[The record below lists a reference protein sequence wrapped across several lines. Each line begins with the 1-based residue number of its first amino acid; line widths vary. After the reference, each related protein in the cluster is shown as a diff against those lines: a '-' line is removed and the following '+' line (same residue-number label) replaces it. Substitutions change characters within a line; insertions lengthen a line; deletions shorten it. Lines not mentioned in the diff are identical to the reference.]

1 MQGHRQAHRAGR
13 AIDVLLPGV
22 PEVKRAALV
31 LVAAL
36 GWPSFA
42 AADGVL
48 AIGVTSPIVQ
58 GGVTYGYVRN
68 FSPRA
73 AAESAA
79 LDTCRRLANVRA
91 AAESCRVVGLFTD
104 QCFA

>member
-1 MQGHRQAHRAGR
+1 MRRAGL
-13 AIDVLLPGV
+13 IVV
-22 PEVKRAALV
+22 VAL
-31 LVAAL
+31 A
-36 GWPSFA
+36 WPSPA

-48 AIGVTSPIVQ
+48 AVGVTSPITQ

-73 AAESAA
+73 SAQAAA

-91 AAESCRVVGLFTD
+91 AAGTR
-104 QCFA
+104 